1 METSVIMN
9 KQQSNLSKPILALSI
24 VNLLLNI
31 VFAIVIFLF
40 FVAVASASESMT
52 VSSSGTY
59 EKENSAAAAVMLS
72 YFIVFGILGFIS
84 FVTGLTGFILVII
97 GAVRVSSQN
106 TAVMILYIVS
116 IFLGPLFSMIGAI
129 IALKNKID

>member
-31 VFAIVIFLF
+31 VFAVVIFLF
-40 FVAVASASESMT
+40 SVAITGASASIT
-52 VSSSGTY
+52 YSSSGTY
-59 EKENSAAAAVMLS
+59 QKDYSDVAAVMVL

-84 FVTGLTGFILVII
+84 FTTGLTGFILVII
-97 GAVRVSSQN
+97 GAIRVSSQN
-106 TAVMILYIVS
+106 TTVMILYIIS
-116 IFLGPLFSMIGAI
+116 ILLGPLFSIIGAI
-129 IALKNKID
+129 IALKNKIV